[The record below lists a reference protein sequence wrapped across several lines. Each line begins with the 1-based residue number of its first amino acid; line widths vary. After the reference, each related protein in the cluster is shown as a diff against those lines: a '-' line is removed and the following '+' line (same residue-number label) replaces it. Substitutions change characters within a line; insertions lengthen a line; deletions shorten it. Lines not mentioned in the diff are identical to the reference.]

1 MHIHTVPV
9 QPSVEQLISRQK
21 DFSNAV
27 MPRAVSR
34 NDCLVRATSYEHQM
48 REDHVT
54 KSDEHVTT
62 TDDHVTTNDEHVTRG
77 EHMPKDKLAFWIT
90 WEKGQECSYT
100 AKEDPA
106 VQPDRRN
113 RRLKKVLA
121 RTIRKW
127 ESAHG
132 TRAACHRRTPYG
144 IRVIGSSRLKC
155 TRKNSN
161 LVYKRK

>member
-1 MHIHTVPV
+1 M
-9 QPSVEQLISRQK
+9 
-21 DFSNAV
+21 
-27 MPRAVSR
+27 
-34 NDCLVRATSYEHQM
+34 
-48 REDHVT
+48 T

-77 EHMPKDKLAFWIT
+77 EHMPKDKLAFWNT

-127 ESAHG
+127 ESVHG

-144 IRVIGSSRLKC
+144 IRLIGSSRLKC

-161 LVYKRK
+161 LVCKRK